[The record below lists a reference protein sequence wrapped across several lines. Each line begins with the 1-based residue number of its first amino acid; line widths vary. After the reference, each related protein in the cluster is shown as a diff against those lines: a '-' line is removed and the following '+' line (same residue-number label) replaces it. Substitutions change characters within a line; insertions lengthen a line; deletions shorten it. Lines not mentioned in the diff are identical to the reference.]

1 MLKFAHFQIIEA
13 FRPDEAASIRTA
25 HRAAFT
31 YKARPG
37 FILVRS
43 RAISSRC
50 NDNFDEFPA
59 DEIKTAY
66 RTFVGKPVFVNHH
79 NADHRRARG
88 VIVDAVLHEDTN
100 PDGSP
105 DTWVEVLM
113 EVDAVRFPRLAEAIL
128 TCTCGH
134 KHSAGACDSCGCQ
147 QFDGQISR
155 TSMGCDVAYSK
166 CSFCGN
172 KAVTPLDYCDHI
184 KRHKGRRI
192 RRRRASGGADDVL
205 VREICYGLRFFENS
219 LLVEEP
225 ADPTAYFLGVDASGL
240 TAAASIISE
249 GMTVEIGD
257 VATYLDKLA
266 GIVSEAVS
274 KESKREVFNLCEVS
288 VPGTNLFCDGNKG
301 HGRASMPQLSDPDGN
316 DITDEFREHL
326 EAIGHRVTNRT
337 VVAAGLKAT
346 QGELIAKKVAGIYES
361 LKAGKDT
368 DGIRKRIFVS
378 QDNYI
383 VDGHHRWAALCGYDL
398 IDGDVGDVSMDIA
411 QVDMGIDALMREAKQ
426 FAASYGVK
434 QRGMDDKAAAKKP
447 CGCGQRTASKRTARG
462 PLDIS
467 VNEYGMTYDP
477 EAARSDWLAAAREWD
492 GWNRVPP
499 VAVPLDGL
507 IATEA
512 LLSSQSINKV
522 VSGGEAFRA
531 GYDPHLIIDRHGR
544 KVIVDGHH
552 RVAMHIGRGD
562 RTMPAKVVD
571 LSALS
576 LAASSLQAHI
586 ASRTALSG
594 SIWRTRSTGTYHRS
608 MNCPHINGEIVEPVS
623 VEDVNEAGV
632 VARYG
637 ANACTSCFPSAPTR
651 RTAGADI
658 FGVRL
663 GADGRY
669 WDVGSREDA
678 YRVAQEESADG
689 WKVYVVGRYGDRV
702 ATFEDGK
709 LVWERTAIRAKAYER
724 KTRTPEWDEE
734 DERLHPRNRGKFT
747 DGAPQGAAPAAPK
760 ATDSFTPDE
769 KPGAQ
774 PVAPEAPAQPAG
786 AAPAVDTSQFVPHP
800 NTTGVGS
807 KEDPVRTESVEDAAA
822 ALALGLHVELSQ
834 PKQVSTLLDKL
845 SEQIAAAKASGSKL
859 DIDLCNVTVKGT
871 NLFCAESKGIPRI
884 KMPQLKVAGERFAPD
899 SRAVKELQPNAKGEY
914 DLQPLFLQHLKDQGY
929 TAEETQEAAVNL
941 KATQNQLNGGKIAG
955 MTDALL
961 SGKSLGDEPIFV
973 SEDDYIVDGHHRWA
987 ANAAADYA
995 DNTAGDFKMSIWR
1008 INIDIITLLDLS
1020 NKFAAEYG
1028 APQAGVTASKR
1039 PCSNC
1044 GPSLDEMNAHA
1055 RAKMAMAD
1063 RSGIPE
1069 VDRLIEDFLDE
1080 TLDERNWGEGAG
1092 TVRDLMDGA
1101 RSFGMCQVITE
1112 QFVEFV
1118 KARGFK
1124 AYATDTDRREM
1135 KYRTRGKP
1143 PGGNTFFYFEHTVAS
1158 VYPPGE
1164 WPSARWSNGDS
1175 GEVYIDFSA
1184 SQYGYKDHPKVIHGS
1199 KTAADI
1205 YDKRHLKGDVFA
1217 FEHNGRWLLG
1227 EATKVRGGVA
1237 TAIVPFGT
1245 TEAIPAEGLELL
1257 SVPRHVIVDPEGL
1270 RRAYS
1275 PRGFASKE
1283 EAAHYAWGFTMANG
1297 PLTEHMEQSG
1307 QWTSPRPPWFRSDKE
1322 YQDHMRRTRE
1332 MVDRTEG
1339 RTSAMAKN
1347 AYQYAD
1353 GRKLDAAEL
1362 GRIAIE
1368 EGFLTPEQ
1376 VGAIGASNKHAYTDL
1391 EKVLRKHLHSMWA
1404 KGLIDI
1410 GPFHDYLGP
1419 DDTWAAAEDRATTP
1433 MPVAASLTP
1442 PRAIPVPDLK
1452 KV

>member
-1 MLKFAHFQIIEA
+1 MFKFAHFQIIEA
-13 FRPDEAASIRTA
+13 FRPDETASIRTA

-113 EVDAVRFPRLAEAIL
+113 EVDAVRFPMLAEAIL

-134 KHSAGACDSCGCQ
+134 KHSAGSCDSCGCQ

-576 LAASSLQAHI
+576 LATSALQDHI
-586 ASRTALSG
+586 YRWAFKTTAISG
-594 SIWRTRSTGTYHRS
+594 SIWRTRSTGTYHRT
-608 MNCPHINGEIVEPVS
+608 MNCSHIRGEIVEPVG
-623 VEDVNEAGV
+623 VEDVSEEGV

-637 ANACTSCFPSAPTR
+637 PNACTSCFPSAP
-651 RTAGADI
+651 
-658 FGVRL
+658 
-663 GADGRY
+663 
-669 WDVGSREDA
+669 
-678 YRVAQEESADG
+678 
-689 WKVYVVGRYGDRV
+689 
-702 ATFEDGK
+702 
-709 LVWERTAIRAKAYER
+709 AIRAKAYER

-774 PVAPEAPAQPAG
+774 PEAPGQPAG
-786 AAPAVDTSQFVPHP
+786 APAPAVDTSEFVPHP

-834 PKQVSTLLDKL
+834 PKQVSTLLEKL

-961 SGKSLGDEPIFV
+961 AGKSLGDEPIFV

-995 DNTAGDFKMSIWR
+995 DNKGGDFKMSIWR
-1008 INIDIITLLDLS
+1008 INIDIITLLQMS
-1020 NKFAAEYG
+1020 NEFAAEYG
-1028 APQAGVTASKR
+1028 APQASVTASKR
-1039 PCSNC
+1039 PCSDC

-1055 RAKMAMAD
+1055 QRKM
-1063 RSGIPE
+1063 
-1069 VDRLIEDFLDE
+1069 
-1080 TLDERNWGEGAG
+1080 
-1092 TVRDLMDGA
+1092 
-1101 RSFGMCQVITE
+1101 
-1112 QFVEFV
+1112 
-1118 KARGFK
+1118 
-1124 AYATDTDRREM
+1124 
-1135 KYRTRGKP
+1135 
-1143 PGGNTFFYFEHTVAS
+1143 
-1158 VYPPGE
+1158 
-1164 WPSARWSNGDS
+1164 
-1175 GEVYIDFSA
+1175 
-1184 SQYGYKDHPKVIHGS
+1184 
-1199 KTAADI
+1199 AADI
-1205 YDKRHLKGDVFA
+1205 YDKRRLKGDIFG
-1217 FEHNGRWLLG
+1217 FEHNGRWHLG
-1227 EATKVRGGVA
+1227 EATKAVGGTVK
-1237 TAIVPFGT
+1237 TIVPFGS
-1245 TEAIPAEGLELL
+1245 TEALDATGLELL
-1257 SVPRHVIVDPEGL
+1257 PVPRHVIVDPEGL
-1270 RRAYS
+1270 RRAY
-1275 PRGFASKE
+1275 PRGGFASKDD
-1283 EAAHYAWGFTMANG
+1283 ASRYAWGFTMANG
-1297 PLTEHMEQSG
+1297 PLMEHMEETG
-1307 QWTSPRPPWFRSDKE
+1307 QWTEPRPPWFRSDKE
-1322 YQDHMRRTRE
+1322 HQDHMRRTKQ

-1339 RTSAMAKN
+1339 RTSAMALV
-1347 AYQYAD
+1347 AYVYPD
-1353 GRKLDAAEL
+1353 GRKLDATEL
-1362 GRIAIE
+1362 GRIAVE
-1368 EGFLTPEQ
+1368 EGILTAQQ
-1376 VGAIGASNKHAYTDL
+1376 VGDIIGSNKHAYTDL

-1410 GPFHDYLGP
+1410 GPYHDYLGP
-1419 DDTWAAAEDRATTP
+1419 DDTWAEAEQRAKAGGDLLVAAALTETYGIRFGADGEYRDIGSREEAYQAAREESTDEWGRVYVIGHYGNRVATFEDGRLVWERT
-1433 MPVAASLTP
+1433 ASLTT
-1442 PRAIPVPDLK
+1442 PRAIPVPDLS